1 MRFRSR
7 PERGQGPRSEI
18 PNSKKK
24 LAQKW
29 LVYGL
34 VQFCKLWRQTQA
46 ARFKCLLLLCLWPL
60 AARAAIG
67 PPPLITLQPLD
78 QTALKGSTATFSV
91 VAVSGTTMTYQWRQ
105 NGNIIPTA
113 TQSTYSLKAQYDG
126 VFSVDIM
133 NGSGT
138 VTSSNAALHVVLK
151 PDASN
156 DRYNVLQD
164 HSLVVPAPGVLANDT
179 DPNGLLLTAVLGTLP
194 THGTLVLSIDGSFTY
209 VPAPGFYGNDSFTYS
224 ATDPLVGSST
234 AMVTLKV
241 QQIIDQPLTLS
252 TTGMGTN
259 GFQIKLTGPAPATYI
274 VEVSNDLQKWTTLS
288 TTTVTSGSLQVTDT
302 TASSS
307 PSRFYRAIAQ
317 KSW

>member
-1 MRFRSR
+1 
-7 PERGQGPRSEI
+7 
-18 PNSKKK
+18 
-24 LAQKW
+24 
-29 LVYGL
+29 
-34 VQFCKLWRQTQA
+34 
-46 ARFKCLLLLCLWPL
+46 
-60 AARAAIG
+60 
-67 PPPLITLQPLD
+67 
-78 QTALKGSTATFSV
+78 
-91 VAVSGTTMTYQWRQ
+91 MTYQWRQ

-113 TQSTYSLKAQYDG
+113 TQSAYSLKAQYDG

-259 GFQIKLTGPAPATYI
+259 GFQIKLNGPAPATYI

-288 TTTVTSGSLQVTDT
+288 TTTVTSGSLQLTDT
-302 TASSS
+302 AASS
-307 PSRFYRAIAQ
+307 PSRFYRAVAQ